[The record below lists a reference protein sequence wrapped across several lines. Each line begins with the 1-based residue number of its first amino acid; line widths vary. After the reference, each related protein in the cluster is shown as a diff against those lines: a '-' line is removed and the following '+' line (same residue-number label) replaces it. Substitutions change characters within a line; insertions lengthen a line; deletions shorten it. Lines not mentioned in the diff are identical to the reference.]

1 MVDPITSAWD
11 VAALIPAIVEA
22 GGVFTDWSGK
32 SSLFSNSAIATNAAL
47 ADTARKL
54 LSGGAR

>member
-11 VAALIPAIVEA
+11 VAPLIPAIVEA
-22 GGVFTDWSGK
+22 GGVFTDWSGN

-47 ADTARKL
+47 AESARKL
-54 LSGGAR
+54 LLGGSR